1 MSRPTTD
8 FSSSFRRALIQF
20 APIYFAIGLIS
31 TNPALGQTGEAS
43 ATEPASDSIEEVT
56 TARTQKARSGGVSL
70 ASKNAIRLNYG
81 RPEWNTSSVK
91 VDTAAILMR
100 EGASGRIV
108 QVEVEETAPDSA
120 VFSGFYSINFRDIS
134 ALKVEFY
141 APPQNLLTDLTGRRK
156 VSQMIESRELRR
168 LPFVLRRDPVTG
180 VQNVE
185 LFDNADQARLA
196 YKAFQAEQELL
207 VALKNRTDK
216 RDQTLDA
223 AALALEQAEFEEVSR
238 NMAERVRLSQV
249 EAQRLAALLQKF
261 SLAQPEARA
270 RAKAEAQKSAQAAMA
285 AYEAGRYTDARKLFE
300 ASIELDPSNRTYY
313 FQYGVTLYKLEDFN
327 RALVY
332 FDLTDSKA
340 ADQIEM
346 DFYRG
351 LSLYRLRDSAGALDA
366 FQRVVNAKDP
376 EISPSARFYRG
387 VIQFDR
393 QRWEPARTEFQ
404 AVLDESKDAVLDQR
418 AESYIERALRM
429 QQIEAERSRRWTFVG
444 TFGGLYDDN
453 VLLSSDSDR
462 DRGVATNSEAW
473 RALLQ
478 GMVKYRALYE
488 EKNEWAIQ
496 VDAMTMYSVDKDFQT
511 SQAIA
516 NSDATIAGIT
526 LPWTHKSVV
535 RGKGYKLDVIPGF
548 ETTYMSIENNEF
560 KPIYNSYILNFQN
573 LFVMSETWFTNLN
586 IDLRQDVSGLNSST
600 GDDDSTA
607 FKSKVTWANI
617 NMPFED
623 RRQLVVSDLAYTNN
637 SSLGKNSIFN
647 RLDLGVGYIRPSFWD
662 MTFSSK
668 LGYFMLN
675 YPQNAS
681 GRSDS
686 NITVTLGLNKKL
698 SEKLMS
704 GFMTSYSINSSNVT
718 VNEYKKLTAMIT
730 FTAVEAF

>member
-1 MSRPTTD
+1 VSRPTIE
-8 FSSSFRRALIQF
+8 FSPSFHKTISLVATL
-20 APIYFAIGLIS
+20 YFAIGHIS
-31 TNPALGQTGEAS
+31 ASHAQNQTANQTAPES
-43 ATEPASDSIEEVT
+43 ATESFEESASSP
-56 TARTQKARSGGVSL
+56 TQKARSGGVSL

-81 RPEWNTSSVK
+81 RPEWNTSSLK
-91 VDTAAILMR
+91 VNTAAILMR

-120 VFSGFYSINFRDIS
+120 VFSGFYSINFRDLS

-141 APPQNLLTDLTGRRK
+141 APPQNLLSDLAGRRK

-168 LPFVLRRDPVTG
+168 LPFVLRRDPTTG

-249 EAQRLAALLQKF
+249 EAQRLAGLLQKF
-261 SLAQPEARA
+261 SLAQPEERA
-270 RAKAEAQKSAQAAMA
+270 RAKTEAQKSARAAMV
-285 AYEAGRYTDARKLFE
+285 AYEAGRFSEARKLFE

-313 FQYGVTLYKLEDFN
+313 FQYAVTLYKLEDFN

-332 FDLTDSKA
+332 FDLTDTKA
-340 ADQIEM
+340 ADQVEL

-351 LSLYRLRDSAGALDA
+351 LSLYRLRDSVAALEA

-387 VIQFDR
+387 VIHFDR
-393 QRWEPARTEFQ
+393 QRWELSRTEFQ
-404 AVLDESKDAVLDQR
+404 AVLDESNDAVLDQR

-429 QQIEAERSRRWTFVG
+429 QQLEAERSRRWTFVG

-462 DRGVATNSEAW
+462 DRGTATNSAAW

-478 GMVKYRALYE
+478 GMVKYRAMYE

-496 VDAMTMYSVDKDFQT
+496 LDAMTMYSVDKDFQT
-511 SQAIA
+511 SQAIT
-516 NSDATIAGIT
+516 NSDATILGVT
-526 LPWTHKSVV
+526 LPWTHKNVV

-560 KPIYNSYILNFQN
+560 KPIYNSYVLNFQN

-586 IDLRQDVSGLNSST
+586 IDLRQDVSGLSSST

-607 FKSKVTWANI
+607 FKSKVTWASI

-623 RRQLVVSDLAYTNN
+623 RKQLLVSDLAYTNN

-647 RLDLGVGYIRPSFWD
+647 RVDLGVGYIRPSFWD

-681 GRSDS
+681 GRSDN
-686 NITVTLGLNKKL
+686 NITLTLGLNKKIN
-698 SEKLMS
+698 EKLMS
-704 GFMTSYSINSSNVT
+704 GFMTSYSVNSSNVS

>member
-8 FSSSFRRALIQF
+8 FSPSFRRSLIPATALCFMMGSISVAYSQTQVPGQAASEQSADGIDDDPV
-20 APIYFAIGLIS
+20 APS
-31 TNPALGQTGEAS
+31 PKTKS
-43 ATEPASDSIEEVT
+43 A
-56 TARTQKARSGGVSL
+56 GVSL

-81 RPEWNTSSVK
+81 RPEWNSSAVK

-100 EGASGRIV
+100 EGTSGRIV

-120 VFSGFYSINFRDIS
+120 VFSGFYSINFRDLS

-141 APPQNLLTDLTGRRK
+141 APPQSLLTDLAGRRK

-249 EAQRLAALLQKF
+249 ESQRLASLLQKF

-270 RAKAEAQKSAQAAMA
+270 RAKADAQKSAREAMVD
-285 AYEAGRYTDARKLFE
+285 YEAGRYAEARKKFE
-300 ASIELDPSNRTYY
+300 ASIEADPSNRTYY

-332 FDLTDSKA
+332 FDLTDAKA
-340 ADQIEM
+340 ADHVEM

-351 LSLYRLRDSAGALDA
+351 LSLYRLRDSTAALEA

-387 VIQFDR
+387 VIHFDR
-393 QRWEPARTEFQ
+393 HRWEQSRTEFQ

-429 QQIEAERSRRWTFVG
+429 QQLEAERSRRWTFVG

-462 DRGVATNSEAW
+462 DRGVATNSAAW

-478 GMVKYRALYE
+478 GMVKYRAMYE

-496 VDAMTMYSVDKDFQT
+496 LDAMTMYSVDQDFQT
-511 SQAIA
+511 SQAIS
-516 NSDATIAGIT
+516 NSDATIVGIT

-560 KPIYNSYILNFQN
+560 KPIYNSYVLNFQN

-637 SSLGKNSIFN
+637 SSLGKNSVFN

-686 NITVTLGLNKKL
+686 NITLTLGLNKKL

-704 GFMTSYSINSSNVT
+704 GFMTSYSVNSSNVT